1 MQNVAEI
8 VSAARKLRGNSFAQ
22 SVVSQY
28 DRRGSLTDKQISAL
42 SSMLNRTEQRVP
54 VKSSPMHK
62 RTPIAGTA
70 TTQTATEPTVRPK
83 TDAVDVSRIEAL
95 FDAARSNGLKR
106 LKFRAEGLTI
116 SPAPAHGSN
125 PGALYVKDVNDEYL
139 GKIAK
144 GVYYPTRF
152 AAETVADTIK
162 AIAADPLAVGVAY
175 GKKTGRCCVCGI
187 ELTDPVSIANGI
199 GPICESNWGF

>member
-1 MQNVAEI
+1 MNTVSSL
-8 VSAARKLRGNSFAQ
+8 VSAARSLNSGFVR
-22 SVVSQY
+22 SVVEQY
-28 DRRGSLTDKQISAL
+28 DRRGSLSEKQISAL
-42 SSMLNRTEQRVP
+42 QSILERNRVSVEPKLGEVSTFKRV
-54 VKSSPMHK
+54 H
-62 RTPIAGTA
+62 
-70 TTQTATEPTVRPK
+70 TQPTTEPTVRPN
-83 TDAVDVSRIEAL
+83 TDTVDVSRIEAL
-95 FDAARSNGLKR
+95 FDTARSNGLKR

-116 SPAPAHGSN
+116 SPAPLTGSN

-144 GVYYPTRF
+144 GVYYPTRN

-175 GKKTGRCCVCGI
+175 GKKTGMCCVCGR

>member
-1 MQNVAEI
+1 MNTVSSL
-8 VSAARKLRGNSFAQ
+8 VSAARSLNSGFVR
-22 SVVSQY
+22 SVVEQY
-28 DRRGSLTDKQISAL
+28 DRRGSLSEKQISAL
-42 SSMLNRTEQRVP
+42 QSILERNRVSVEPKLGEVSTFKRVHAQP
-54 VKSSPMHK
+54 
-62 RTPIAGTA
+62 T
-70 TTQTATEPTVRPK
+70 TEPTVRPN
-83 TDAVDVSRIEAL
+83 TDTVDVSRIEAL
-95 FDAARSNGLKR
+95 FDTARSNGLKR

-116 SPAPAHGSN
+116 SPAPLTGSN

-144 GVYYPTRF
+144 GVYYPTRN

-175 GKKTGRCCVCGI
+175 GKKTGMCCVCGR